1 MGLSSNE
8 ATDVAA
14 KEDFLYEKIT
24 SDSVTQL
31 GFWGPGRFVVLTGP
45 NKITNL
51 K

>member
-8 ATDVAA
+8 ATDAAA
-14 KEDFLYEKIT
+14 KEDVLYEKIT

-31 GFWGPGRFVVLTGP
+31 GFWRPGRFVIMTGP
-45 NKITNL
+45 NKLTNL